1 MTDRKTPDLG
11 NDRILK
17 LVASFGIPAVV
28 GLMINA
34 SYNFVDRIFI
44 GNGVGALGLA
54 GISVSFP
61 CFVLQMAIGMLIGV
75 GGSVNFAVSL
85 GQRKVPKAE
94 HVLANSFVLVFGL
107 TALFVAVHYAFLEPL
122 LRLYGTTDEIMP
134 YAKSY
139 LSITLA
145 GSVFFTAS
153 VTMNN
158 FIRAC
163 GFPKIAMITMLI
175 GAVTNTVLD
184 WVFIFKCG
192 WGIAGGAAATVVG
205 QILSFVWAGSF
216 FFSKKCPY
224 RLRGRYLKPN
234 VKIAAIVCMVG
245 MAPFFIQVC
254 NGFVQTVF
262 NTTLVKYGGAL
273 AVSAMGIAMAT
284 NMLLF
289 MPAIGICEGAQPI
302 IGFNLG
308 ARNYKRVLKT
318 YRLLLEITTF
328 IFLFAWVVLQL
339 GAQHV
344 IKLFDPND
352 AELIRVGSKALKTV
366 ILALPFVG
374 FPMTTTYFLQAT
386 KCPKMAAFLS
396 LCRQMLFLAP
406 FIVIL
411 PRYFG
416 VAGVFFALPCSDF
429 IAFLISIPIYRSQV
443 RKYKTAAESAEV

>member
-34 SYNFVDRIFI
+34 SYNFVDRSCI

-145 GSVFFTAS
+145 GSVFFTAC

-216 FFSKKCPY
+216 FFSKKC
-224 RLRGRYLKPN
+224 K
-234 VKIAAIVCMVG
+234 VK
-245 MAPFFIQVC
+245 
-254 NGFVQTVF
+254 
-262 NTTLVKYGGAL
+262 
-273 AVSAMGIAMAT
+273 
-284 NMLLF
+284 
-289 MPAIGICEGAQPI
+289 
-302 IGFNLG
+302 
-308 ARNYKRVLKT
+308 
-318 YRLLLEITTF
+318 
-328 IFLFAWVVLQL
+328 
-339 GAQHV
+339 
-344 IKLFDPND
+344 
-352 AELIRVGSKALKTV
+352 
-366 ILALPFVG
+366 
-374 FPMTTTYFLQAT
+374 
-386 KCPKMAAFLS
+386 
-396 LCRQMLFLAP
+396 
-406 FIVIL
+406 
-411 PRYFG
+411 
-416 VAGVFFALPCSDF
+416 
-429 IAFLISIPIYRSQV
+429 
-443 RKYKTAAESAEV
+443 

>member
-1 MTDRKTPDLG
+1 MTDRKAPDLG
-11 NDRILK
+11 NDRIIK
-17 LVASFGIPAVV
+17 LIMSFGVPAVV

-61 CFVLQMAIGMLIGV
+61 CFVLQMAIGMLVGV

-85 GQRKVPKAE
+85 GQRKIPKAE
-94 HVLANSFVLVFGL
+94 HVLTNSFVLVFAL

-134 YAKSY
+134 YAKTYSQI
-139 LSITLA
+139 SLA
-145 GSVFFTAS
+145 GTIFFTAC

-163 GFPKIAMITMLI
+163 GFPKIAMITMFI

-184 WVFIFKCG
+184 WVFIFKFG

-205 QILSFVWAGSF
+205 QILSFCWAGSF

-224 RLRGRYLKPN
+224 RLRWRYLKPN
-234 VKIAAIVCMVG
+234 FKIIGIVCMVG

-254 NGFVQTVF
+254 NGFVQTIF

-289 MPAIGICEGAQPI
+289 MPAIGICEGSQPI

-374 FPMTTTYFLQAT
+374 FQMTTTYFLQAT
-386 KCPKMAAFLS
+386 KCPKLAAFLS
-396 LCRQMLFLAP
+396 LSRQMLFLTP
-406 FIVIL
+406 FILVL
-411 PRYFG
+411 PHYYG
-416 VAGVFFALPCSDF
+416 VAGVFFALPCSDVL
-429 IAFLISIPIYRSQV
+429 AFLISIPIYRYQV
-443 RKYKTAAESAEV
+443 RKYKTAAAEV